1 MASQKLREEN
11 ALRER
16 DNPEESSKIRTKVAN
31 GFRNIVVIADFDIH
45 NFRGMVGQR
54 SWIGEED
61 SRMTYWWASAGSV
74 QRQDTS
80 QSFLWEEAKEG
91 KIDWRGYLSRTGLL
105 QMSNNSTCLFGIRI
119 IHEKGRDDDVERGI
133 ASIAAGKW
141 WEKIHSLHWNRR
153 EEGENVQMQVEL

>member
-31 GFRNIVVIADFDIH
+31 GFCNIVVIADFDIH

-61 SRMTYWWASAGSV
+61 SRMTYW
-74 QRQDTS
+74 
-80 QSFLWEEAKEG
+80 
-91 KIDWRGYLSRTGLL
+91 
-105 QMSNNSTCLFGIRI
+105 
-119 IHEKGRDDDVERGI
+119 
-133 ASIAAGKW
+133 
-141 WEKIHSLHWNRR
+141 
-153 EEGENVQMQVEL
+153 